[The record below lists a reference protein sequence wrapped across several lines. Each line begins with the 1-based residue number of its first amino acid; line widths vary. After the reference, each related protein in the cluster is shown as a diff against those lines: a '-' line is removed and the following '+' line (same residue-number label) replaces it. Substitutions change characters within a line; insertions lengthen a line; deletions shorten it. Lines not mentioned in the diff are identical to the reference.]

1 LGTRLAAKVWNGLAI
16 SNACGHPN
24 IKAHD
29 NKYRFQY
36 VMTQARWRGKIRSLR
51 RKSIAAGIS
60 FVPSAAAR
68 RYNGGHAM
76 SLLNE
81 IEPLK
86 QSALAELK
94 TAADLAALDH
104 AKGAWIGPHGKFTA
118 LMKQLGSLPKEEKPA
133 AGKRINAAK
142 AELEAALAARREE
155 LELKAALPKEPTDFT
170 MPGRRR
176 ALGRLHPLTQI
187 SEDIVRAF
195 RKIGFAVA
203 DGPEVEDDW
212 HCFDALNTPADH
224 PARDTHDT
232 FYLVGQASSLPP
244 GLPAPDSSRAG
255 SPPAAGRMP
264 APLLL
269 RTHTSSV
276 QIRVMKS
283 QPPPIR
289 IIAPGRVY
297 RRDNADATHNP
308 TFHQIEGLYVDK
320 GVTVG
325 DLKGTVEFVFKELMG
340 PDVKLRF
347 RPHYFSYTEPSLEID
362 FTNSLVKK
370 LGKDWLEIAG
380 CGMVHPQVFENV
392 GYDPEVWTGWAF
404 GFGIERIAMIRYGI
418 DDIRLFYENDVRFLG
433 QF

>member
-1 LGTRLAAKVWNGLAI
+1 MGFL
-16 SNACGHPN
+16 
-24 IKAHD
+24 D
-29 NKYRFQY
+29 D
-36 VMTQARWRGKIRSLR
+36 
-51 RKSIAAGIS
+51 
-60 FVPSAAAR
+60 
-68 RYNGGHAM
+68 
-76 SLLNE
+76 

-86 QSALAELK
+86 QTAIAELNS
-94 TAADLAALDH
+94 AADLPGLDA

-118 LMKQLGSLPKEEKPA
+118 LMKQMGTLSKEEKPI
-133 AGKRINAAK
+133 AGKAINAAK
-142 AELEAALAARREE
+142 QELEAALAARREA
-155 LELKAALPKEPTDFT
+155 LELKSALPKEPTDWT
-170 MPGRRR
+170 LPGRRH
-176 ALGRLHPLTQI
+176 AVGRLHPLTQVTD
-187 SEDIVRAF
+187 DIVRAF
-195 RKIGFAVA
+195 RKLGFVVA
-203 DGPEVEDDW
+203 DGPEIEDEY

-224 PARDTHDT
+224 PARDLQDT
-232 FYLVGQASSLPP
+232 FYVGNDSKSQT
-244 GLPAPDSSRAG
+244 PDAR
-255 SPPAAGRMP
+255 PN
-264 APLLL
+264 LL

-289 IIAPGRVY
+289 IIVPGRVY

-320 GVTVG
+320 NVTVG
-325 DLKGTVEFVFKELMG
+325 DLKGTVEAVFKDVLG
-340 PDVKLRF
+340 SDVKLRF

-404 GFGIERIAMIRYGI
+404 GFGIERIAMLRYGI
-418 DDIRLFYENDVRFLG
+418 TDIRLFYENDTRFLK